1 VQKNG
6 HRRFAL
12 AAATTQRLSSFT
24 NSLAEI
30 TSWAIAMS
38 LQMKHCPAARLTP
51 IVIAFAIATSGCQP
65 MASNKTSTGGLS
77 AKAGSTSPFIGGKP
91 IAAEANSR
99 YATGGIMPVSFD
111 EPVATAP
118 VATNGV
124 TTSTVAAAPMAS
136 VPRELAKVIL
146 PDYRIEPPDIVQIDA
161 IHIAPKAPYRLR
173 AFDSLVVTAPAALP
187 DAPINGAYTVEP
199 GGMIDFGNPYG
210 RVRVLDMTVE
220 EAQAAIEKKLAEAL
234 TDAKTSVSLGDI
246 AAKQQISGQ
255 HLVSQDGKVTL
266 GSYGKV
272 QIVGM
277 TVAEAKAAIERHLSQ
292 TLEQPEVSLDVFAYN
307 SKVFYII
314 TQGAGQGDGVARF
327 AITGND
333 TVLDAISLIN
343 GLAPTSSTRI
353 WVARP
358 GRDFSGCHQIL
369 PVDWYMITQCG
380 DTQTNY
386 QLLPGDRVYV
396 AEDRLMSFD
405 TWLGKALAPWERI
418 FGFVSLGTN
427 TVSSVTFFKQQG
439 QRGFGGF

>member
-1 VQKNG
+1 MPSRIRIDVVTVTCLAAG
-6 HRRFAL
+6 LSFAL
-12 AAATTQRLSSFT
+12 A
-24 NSLAEI
+24 
-30 TSWAIAMS
+30 
-38 LQMKHCPAARLTP
+38 
-51 IVIAFAIATSGCQP
+51 GCQP
-65 MASNKTSTGGLS
+65 MTPKTSATAALGTATHPA
-77 AKAGSTSPFIGGKP
+77 AKFTAAKPGAGTHSPY
-91 IAAEANSR
+91 ANS
-99 YATGGIMPVSFD
+99 GMPTI
-111 EPVATAP
+111 AG
-118 VATNGV
+118 NGV
-124 TTSTVAAAPMAS
+124 VRASFQSPGEGPMPEKVTTATVAPTPMAS
-136 VPRELAKVIL
+136 VPRELTKVIL
-146 PDYRIEPPDIVQIDA
+146 PDYRIEPPDIIQIDA

-173 AFDSLVVTAPAALP
+173 AFDTLVVTVPAALP
-187 DAPINGAYTVEP
+187 DAPISAAYTIEP
-199 GGMIDFGNPYG
+199 GGMIDFGAPYG
-210 RVRVLDMTVE
+210 RVRVLNMTVE
-220 EAQAAIEKKLAEAL
+220 EADAAIEKHLAEQLNDPKA
-234 TDAKTSVSLGDI
+234 SVSLGDI

-255 HLVSQDGKVTL
+255 HLVGMDGKVTL

-272 QIVGM
+272 QVVGM
-277 TVAEAKAAIERHLSQ
+277 TVAEAKLAIERHLSQ
-292 TLEQPEVSLDVFAYN
+292 TLEQPEVSVDVFAFN

-327 AITGND
+327 PVTGND

-396 AEDRLMSFD
+396 AEDRLMSID

-418 FGFVSLGTN
+418 FGFVSLGTS

-439 QRGFGGF
+439 ERGFGGF

>member
-1 VQKNG
+1 M
-6 HRRFAL
+6 HRL
-12 AAATTQRLSSFT
+12 QPFT
-24 NSLAEI
+24 NLLAELPP
-30 TSWAIAMS
+30 WAIAMP
-38 LQMKHCPAARLTP
+38 LNMNQRPARLTP
-51 IVIAFAIATSGCQP
+51 IVVAFAIAMSGCQP
-65 MASNKTSTGGLS
+65 MASNKTSTTGLS
-77 AKAGSTSPFIGGKP
+77 AKASASSPFVGSKP
-91 IAAEANSR
+91 VAGEASAR
-99 YATGGIMPVSFD
+99 YTNGSIMPVSYD
-111 EPVATAP
+111 EPVAAAP
-118 VATNGV
+118 V
-124 TTSTVAAAPMAS
+124 TTSTVAAGPMAS

-187 DAPINGAYTVEP
+187 DAPVNGAYVVEP

-210 RVRVLDMTVE
+210 RVRVLDMTVD

-234 TDAKTSVSLGDI
+234 TDPKTSVSLGDI

-369 PVDWYMITQCG
+369 PVDWYMITQCA